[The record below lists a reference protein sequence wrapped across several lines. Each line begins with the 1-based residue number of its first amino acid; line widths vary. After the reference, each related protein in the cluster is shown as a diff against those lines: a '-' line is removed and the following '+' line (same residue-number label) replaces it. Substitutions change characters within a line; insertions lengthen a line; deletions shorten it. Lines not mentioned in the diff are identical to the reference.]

1 MQLTKN
7 FSLAEMIKSET
18 ALRHDMDNTPGE
30 QEIENLECYVSKYYN
45 RFVMHTAKE
54 LK

>member
-30 QEIENLECYVSKYYN
+30 QQCNVEVN
-45 RFVMHTAKE
+45 RV
-54 LK
+54 

>member
-30 QEIENLECYVSKYYN
+30 QEIENLTKKVIKENLKSVSSVFQKN
-45 RFVMHTAKE
+45 
-54 LK
+54 